1 MTTTIQE
8 RILQYLEY
16 KKVTPYKFCKDLEF
30 PMGSLN
36 KRGSIGTDKYLKII
50 KYYRDL
56 NPEWLLSGEGSMLK
70 KEQKTQANTPDD
82 KYLLLLEEHNKTLK
96 DQLKD
101 KEAIIKEKE
110 EKEALYKE
118 KIKDLQ
124 QQVQANTI
132 YQSGAPTAPVIPY
145 QRPQHLSILQQL
157 LCKECFTYTL
167 AFMKSTS

>member
-36 KRGSIGTDKYLKII
+36 KRGSIGTDKYLEII

-56 NPEWLLSGEGSMLK
+56 NPEWLLSGEGTMLK
-70 KEQKTQANTPDD
+70 QEHAPQANTPDD

-132 YQSGAPTAPVIPY
+132 YQSGAPTASY
-145 QRPQHLSILQQL
+145 SLS
-157 LCKECFTYTL
+157 TPP
-167 AFMKSTS
+167 AP

>member
-70 KEQKTQANTPDD
+70 DEQAPQANTPDD

-132 YQSGAPTAPVIPY
+132 YQSGAPTASY
-145 QRPQHLSILQQL
+145 SLS
-157 LCKECFTYTL
+157 TPP
-167 AFMKSTS
+167 AP

>member
-132 YQSGAPTAPVIPY
+132 YQSGAPTASY
-145 QRPQHLSILQQL
+145 SLS
-157 LCKECFTYTL
+157 TPP
-167 AFMKSTS
+167 AP

>member
-16 KKVTPYKFCKDLEF
+16 KKVTPYKFCKDLDF

-50 KYYRDL
+50 KYYKDL
-56 NPEWLLSGEGSMLK
+56 NPEWLLSGEGAMLK
-70 KEQKTQANTPDD
+70 EKQAPQANTSDD
-82 KYLLLLEEHNKTLK
+82 KYLQLLEEHNKTLK
-96 DQLKD
+96 DQLRD

-118 KIKDLQ
+118 RIQELQ
-124 QQVQANTI
+124 QRMQTNTV
-132 YQSGAPTAPVIPY
+132 YQSGAPTASYSLPTPPVP
-145 QRPQHLSILQQL
+145 
-157 LCKECFTYTL
+157 
-167 AFMKSTS
+167 

>member
-56 NPEWLLSGEGSMLK
+56 NPEWLLSGEGTMLK
-70 KEQKTQANTPDD
+70 DEQAPQANTPDD
-82 KYLLLLEEHNKTLK
+82 KYLMLLEEHNKTLK

-132 YQSGAPTAPVIPY
+132 YQSGAPTASY
-145 QRPQHLSILQQL
+145 SLS
-157 LCKECFTYTL
+157 TPP
-167 AFMKSTS
+167 AP

>member
-56 NPEWLLSGEGSMLK
+56 NPEWLLSGEGTMLK
-70 KEQKTQANTPDD
+70 DEQAPQANTPDD

-132 YQSGAPTAPVIPY
+132 YQSGAPTASY
-145 QRPQHLSILQQL
+145 SLS
-157 LCKECFTYTL
+157 TPP
-167 AFMKSTS
+167 AP

>member
-124 QQVQANTI
+124 QQVQANTV
-132 YQSGAPTAPVIPY
+132 YQSGAPTASY
-145 QRPQHLSILQQL
+145 SLSTPQHLSILQQL

>member
-70 KEQKTQANTPDD
+70 DEQAPQVNTPDD

-132 YQSGAPTAPVIPY
+132 YQSGAPTASY
-145 QRPQHLSILQQL
+145 SLS
-157 LCKECFTYTL
+157 TPP
-167 AFMKSTS
+167 AP

>member
-16 KKVTPYKFCKDLEF
+16 KKVTPYKFCKDLDF

-50 KYYRDL
+50 KYYKDL
-56 NPEWLLSGEGSMLK
+56 NPEWLLSGEGPMLK
-70 KEQKTQANTPDD
+70 EKQAPQTNTPDD
-82 KYLLLLEEHNKTLK
+82 KYLKLLEEHNKTLK
-96 DQLKD
+96 DQLRD

-118 KIKDLQ
+118 RIQELQ
-124 QQVQANTI
+124 QRMQTNTV
-132 YQSGAPTAPVIPY
+132 YQSGAPTASYSLPTPPVP
-145 QRPQHLSILQQL
+145 
-157 LCKECFTYTL
+157 
-167 AFMKSTS
+167 

>member
-50 KYYRDL
+50 KHYKDL

-70 KEQKTQANTPDD
+70 EKQSSQANTPDD
-82 KYLLLLEEHNKTLK
+82 KYIQLLEEHNKTLK
-96 DQLKD
+96 EQLKD
-101 KEAIIKEKE
+101 KE

-118 KIKDLQ
+118 KIQELQ
-124 QQVQANTI
+124 QRMQTNTV
-132 YQSGAPTAPVIPY
+132 YQSGAPTA
-145 QRPQHLSILQQL
+145 S
-157 LCKECFTYTL
+157 YTL
-167 AFMKSTS
+167 PTPLVP

>member
-50 KYYRDL
+50 KYYKDL
-56 NPEWLLSGEGSMLK
+56 NPEWLLSGEGPMLK
-70 KEQKTQANTPDD
+70 EKQSSQANTPDD
-82 KYLLLLEEHNKTLK
+82 KYLQLLEEHNKTLK
-96 DQLKD
+96 DQLRD

-110 EKEALYKE
+110 EKEALYRE
-118 KIKDLQ
+118 RIQELQ
-124 QQVQANTI
+124 QRMQTNPV
-132 YQSGAPTAPVIPY
+132 YQSGAPTASYSLPTRPVP
-145 QRPQHLSILQQL
+145 
-157 LCKECFTYTL
+157 
-167 AFMKSTS
+167 

>member
-50 KYYRDL
+50 KHYKDL

-70 KEQKTQANTPDD
+70 EKQSSQANTPDD
-82 KYLLLLEEHNKTLK
+82 KYIQLLEEHNKTLK
-96 DQLKD
+96 EQLKD
-101 KEAIIKEKE
+101 KE

-118 KIKDLQ
+118 KIQELQ
-124 QQVQANTI
+124 QRMQTNTV
-132 YQSGAPTAPVIPY
+132 YQSGAPTASYSLPTPLVP
-145 QRPQHLSILQQL
+145 
-157 LCKECFTYTL
+157 
-167 AFMKSTS
+167 

>member
-1 MTTTIQE
+1 MYIIE
-8 RILQYLEY
+8 RIYQLIDY
-16 KKVTPYKFCKDLEF
+16 KKDSVYKISKEIGVSNGYFSKTKAKN
-30 PMGSLN
+30 GSVGGDIIEKIVN
-36 KRGSIGTDKYLKII
+36 YYTDV
-50 KYYRDL
+50 
-56 NPEWLLSGEGSMLK
+56 NVEWLITGEGSMLK
-70 KEQKTQANTPDD
+70 QEHAPQANTPDD

-132 YQSGAPTAPVIPY
+132 YQSGAPTASY
-145 QRPQHLSILQQL
+145 SLS
-157 LCKECFTYTL
+157 TPP
-167 AFMKSTS
+167 AP

>member
-50 KYYRDL
+50 KYYKDL
-56 NPEWLLSGEGSMLK
+56 NPEWLLSGEGPMLK
-70 KEQKTQANTPDD
+70 EKQAPQANTPDD
-82 KYLLLLEEHNKTLK
+82 KYLQLLEEHNKTLK
-96 DQLKD
+96 DQLRD

-118 KIKDLQ
+118 RIQELQ
-124 QQVQANTI
+124 QRMQTNTV
-132 YQSGAPTAPVIPY
+132 YQSGAPTASYSLPTPPVP
-145 QRPQHLSILQQL
+145 
-157 LCKECFTYTL
+157 
-167 AFMKSTS
+167 

>member
-50 KYYRDL
+50 KYYKDL
-56 NPEWLLSGEGSMLK
+56 NPEWLLSGEGPMLK
-70 KEQKTQANTPDD
+70 EKQSSQANTPDD
-82 KYLLLLEEHNKTLK
+82 KYLQLLEEHNKTLK
-96 DQLKD
+96 DQLRD

-118 KIKDLQ
+118 KIQELQ
-124 QQVQANTI
+124 QRMQTNPV
-132 YQSGAPTAPVIPY
+132 YQLGAPTASYSLPTPPVP
-145 QRPQHLSILQQL
+145 
-157 LCKECFTYTL
+157 
-167 AFMKSTS
+167 

>member
-56 NPEWLLSGEGSMLK
+56 NPEWLLSGEGTMLK
-70 KEQKTQANTPDD
+70 DEHAPQAKPPDD

-132 YQSGAPTAPVIPY
+132 YQSGTPTASY
-145 QRPQHLSILQQL
+145 SLS
-157 LCKECFTYTL
+157 TPP
-167 AFMKSTS
+167 AP

>member
-56 NPEWLLSGEGSMLK
+56 NPEWLLSGEGTMLK
-70 KEQKTQANTPDD
+70 QEHAPQANTPDD

-132 YQSGAPTAPVIPY
+132 YQSGAPTASY
-145 QRPQHLSILQQL
+145 SLS
-157 LCKECFTYTL
+157 TPP
-167 AFMKSTS
+167 AP

>member
-124 QQVQANTI
+124 QQVQANTV
-132 YQSGAPTAPVIPY
+132 YQSGAPTASY
-145 QRPQHLSILQQL
+145 SLS
-157 LCKECFTYTL
+157 TPP
-167 AFMKSTS
+167 AP